1 MNFKMDLTKQ
11 QQNLLQ
17 ELDIKIEDKNYTQEE
32 IKQCENIITTH
43 IMSKSSKNGDLSNAV
58 NEYSDLINLLMKNE

>member
-11 QQNLLQ
+11 Q
-17 ELDIKIEDKNYTQEE
+17 LDIKIEDKNYTQEE